1 MVPTGPIVEDQPHD
15 VEDLEVDL
23 LLEGVFR
30 LFGHDFRGYQ
40 REPVKRRLHAM
51 MKDIGATT
59 ISALQ
64 EQVLHQPA
72 TAAALLRGLSTRP
85 AALFDDPDYYRSLRD
100 AMVPLL
106 RSCPSPRIWVA
117 ECVAAEDV
125 CGLAILLAEEG
136 LHDRTQIFA
145 TAENPCLLE
154 EASDGS
160 FSLDRLSAYA
170 KNYEESGGK
179 RSLSDYCDERHGR
192 AVFSAQLRSNITW
205 AQYSLATDASFNE
218 FQLIVCRR
226 AMPDFGAY
234 LQRRTLQLFYESMPL
249 FGILSVDRSDGLMAA
264 PFVSRYKPLSAE
276 SGLYRRVA

>member
-1 MVPTGPIVEDQPHD
+1 MVREQMPT

-30 LFGHDFRGYQ
+30 RFGHDFRGYQ
-40 REPVKRRLHAM
+40 REPVKRRLHAL
-51 MKDIGATT
+51 MKDIGAGT

-64 EQVLHQPA
+64 EQVLHKPE
-72 TAAALLRGLSTRP
+72 TGTALLRALSTRP
-85 AALFDDPDYYRSLRD
+85 AALFDDPAYYRSLRD
-100 AMVPLL
+100 AMVPWLC
-106 RSCPSPRIWVA
+106 SCPSPRIWVA

-125 CGLAILLAEEG
+125 CSLAILLAEEG
-136 LHDRTQIFA
+136 LHGKTQIFA

-154 EASDGS
+154 EASVGS
-160 FSLDRLSAYA
+160 FSLDRLSAYE
-170 KNYEESGGK
+170 KNYEASGGK
-179 RSLSDYCDERHGR
+179 RALSDYCDEREGR

-226 AMPDFGAY
+226 AMPEFGAH
-234 LQRRTLQLFYESMPL
+234 LQRRALQLFYESMPL

-264 PFVSRYKPLSAE
+264 PFVSRYKPLVNG